1 MIKPEIQKPRLAILT
16 SRFPYP
22 LEKGD
27 KLRLY
32 YQICHLHTFFEI
44 DLFVIG
50 DGDTKKE
57 DIQQILP
64 FVQQV
69 FYYRMDFFSRI
80 IQMFTGFWRG
90 LPFQVSFFYEPKIH
104 QLILN
109 EFKKNPPD
117 HIYCQLARMAKY
129 AENTDI
135 PKTLDYMDAF
145 GIGMYRRASVAGF
158 WAKWIYLKEADL
170 MKKYEKKLL
179 SAFDFFTIISEQDK
193 KYILE
198 DSAKNNKE
206 IEVLPNGIDD
216 SFFQKPKIE
225 MSYDLVFVGNMGYLP
240 NIEAAEVL
248 VKQILPLLPKT
259 IKVLI
264 AGARP
269 HKRVTTLQSE
279 NVHVSGWFD
288 DIREAYASARIFVA
302 PIWSG
307 TGQQNKILEA
317 MALGLPCVT
326 TPPVNN
332 AILGQDGVNIL
343 LASDVCTFVDKIN
356 FLLSDDT
363 AIYNIGQ
370 QAKIFVKQ
378 NFSWKQSVLTLVH
391 IILST
396 IKK

>member
-1 MIKPEIQKPRLAILT
+1 MIKPEIQKPKLAILT

-32 YQICHLHTFFEI
+32 YQICYLHNFFEI

-57 DIQQILP
+57 D
-64 FVQQV
+64 VQQV
-69 FYYRMDFFSRI
+69 LPYVNQLFYYRTDFFSRI
-80 IQMFTGFWRG
+80 LQMFTGFLRG
-90 LPFQVSFFYEPKIH
+90 LPFQVSFFYEPNIH
-104 QLILN
+104 QRILN
-109 EFKKNPPD
+109 EFTNNPPD

-129 AENTDI
+129 TERTDI

-179 SAFDFFTIISEQDK
+179 SGFDFFTIISEQDK

-198 DSAKNNKE
+198 ESELQDTE

-216 SFFQKPKIE
+216 SFFDKPDVTVR
-225 MSYDLVFVGNMGYLP
+225 YDLVFVGNMGYLP
-240 NIEAAEVL
+240 NIEAAEFL
-248 VKQILPLLPKT
+248 VKQILPLLSSK
-259 IKVLI
+259 INVLI

-269 HKRVTTLQSE
+269 HKRVTSLKSDR
-279 NVHVSGWFD
+279 VHISGWHD

-317 MALGLPCVT
+317 MALGLPCIT

-343 LASDVCTFVDKIN
+343 LASDVFTFVDKIN

-370 QAKIFVKQ
+370 QAKISVEQ
-378 NFSWKQSVLTLVH
+378 NFSWKQNVLKLVN